1 MVGVFVS
8 KLVPPAIVLHPPLC
22 AAPSPR
28 GGAQY
33 PVRPKPPWAAGFRV
47 DPALQH
53 CPAGLLP
60 LLGSDPTHEPRS
72 GQGVTPCCSPEGVP
86 ESRVTLCSPLAGP
99 RSHQNREE
107 GGPGHH

>member
-8 KLVPPAIVLHPPLC
+8 KLVPPTIVLHPPLC

-60 LLGSDPTHEPRS
+60 LLGSDPAHEPRS
-72 GQGVTPCCSPEGVP
+72 G
-86 ESRVTLCSPLAGP
+86 
-99 RSHQNREE
+99 
-107 GGPGHH
+107 

>member
-8 KLVPPAIVLHPPLC
+8 KLVPLTIVLHPPLC

-33 PVRPKPPWAAGFRV
+33 PVKPKPPWAAGFRV

-60 LLGSDPTHEPRS
+60 SWAQTQPTNPAPVR
-72 GQGVTPCCSPEGVP
+72 
-86 ESRVTLCSPLAGP
+86 A
-99 RSHQNREE
+99 
-107 GGPGHH
+107 